1 VAAHHIRAQQNLM
14 RVLITGASGFVGRP
28 LVEALGNAGHG
39 VRAAVRDRRALDF
52 PAGVEIA
59 HMPDL
64 AGVVDWTP
72 LLDGIDAVVHLAAIA
87 HAEREVSDDE
97 FDRVNHRATAAFA
110 RAAMAAGVKRFVF
123 VSSIG
128 AQSGPTSARPLSE
141 ADTPAPTKSYG
152 RAKLAAENAVRE
164 SGVPYTI
171 LRPMLVYGPNPK
183 GNMAKLVRL
192 ARLPV
197 PLPFGALHAPRS
209 LVALDNLV
217 GAIRFALEDECAR
230 NETFIVADSQT
241 ITVAEII
248 SILRTA
254 SGRSPA
260 LIPVPA
266 GLISFACSLIGRREQ
281 WDQLAGSLV
290 APPTKLMA
298 AGWRP
303 AVDPKSAFK
312 ALAQA
317 ASPEKSGTAS
327 RSAP

>member
-1 VAAHHIRAQQNLM
+1 M
-14 RVLITGASGFVGRP
+14 RILVTGASGFVGRP
-28 LVEALGNAGHG
+28 LVEALAQAGHS
-39 VRAAVRDRRALDF
+39 VRAAVRDRRALEF
-52 PAGVEIA
+52 PVGVEIA
-59 HMPDL
+59 RMPDL
-64 AGVVDWTP
+64 AGAVDWAP
-72 LLDGIDAVVHLAAIA
+72 LLDDVNAVVHLAAIA
-87 HAEREVSDDE
+87 HAERAVSDDE
-97 FDRVNHRATAAFA
+97 FDRVNHQATAAFA
-110 RAAMAAGVKRFVF
+110 RAAVAAGVKRFVF

-128 AQSGPTSARPLSE
+128 AQSGPTSDRPLSE

-152 RAKLAAENAVRE
+152 RAKLAAETAVRE

-183 GNMAKLVRL
+183 GNMAKLLKL

-197 PLPFGALHAPRS
+197 PLPFGALRAPRS

-217 GAIRFALEDECAR
+217 GAIRFALENESAC
-230 NETFIVADSQT
+230 NETFIVADAAT
-241 ITVAEII
+241 ITVAEIVA
-248 SILRTA
+248 ILRAA
-254 SGRSPA
+254 SGRKPA

-266 GLISFACSLIGRREQ
+266 GLLAFACSLIGRREQ

-290 APPTKLMA
+290 APPAKLMA
-298 AGWRP
+298 AGWSP
-303 AVDPKSAFK
+303 AVDPRSAFA

>member
-1 VAAHHIRAQQNLM
+1 M
-14 RVLITGASGFVGRP
+14 RILVTGASGFVGRP
-28 LVEALGNAGHG
+28 LVDALAKAGHH
-39 VRAAVRDRRALDF
+39 VRAAVRDRRAQDF
-52 PAGVEIA
+52 PASIEIVR
-59 HMPDL
+59 MPDL
-64 AGVVDWTP
+64 AGTVDWAP
-72 LLDGIDAVVHLAAIA
+72 LLDGVDAVVHLAAIA
-87 HAEREVSDDE
+87 HAERAVSDDE
-97 FDRVNHRATAAFA
+97 FDRVNHQATETFA
-110 RAAMAAGVKRFVF
+110 SAAMAAGVRRFVF

-128 AQSGPTSARPLSE
+128 AQSGPTSDRPLSE

-152 RAKLAAENAVRE
+152 RAKLAAENAVRS

-171 LRPMLVYGPNPK
+171 LRPMLVYGPSPK
-183 GNMAKLVRL
+183 GNMAKLVKL

-217 GAIRFALEDECAR
+217 GAIRFALENDSAR
-230 NETFIVADSQT
+230 NETFIVADTET
-241 ITVAEII
+241 ITVAEIV
-248 SILRTA
+248 SILRIA

-266 GLISFACSLIGRREQ
+266 GLIAFACSLMGRREQ

-303 AVDPKSAFK
+303 AVDPRSAL
-312 ALAQA
+312 AAMAQA

>member
-1 VAAHHIRAQQNLM
+1 M
-14 RVLITGASGFVGRP
+14 RVLVTGASGFVGRP
-28 LVEALGNAGHG
+28 LVDALSEAGHS

-52 PAGVEIA
+52 PSGVEIVR
-59 HMPDL
+59 MPDL

-97 FDRVNHRATAAFA
+97 FDRVNHQATAAFA
-110 RAAMAAGVKRFVF
+110 RAATVAGVRRFVF

-128 AQSGPTSARPLSE
+128 AQSGPTSDQPLSE

-171 LRPMLVYGPNPK
+171 LRPMLVYGPSPK
-183 GNMAKLVRL
+183 GNMAKLVKL
-192 ARLPV
+192 ACLPV
-197 PLPFGALHAPRS
+197 PLPFGALNAPRS

-217 GAIRFALEDECAR
+217 SAIGFALENDSAR
-230 NETFIVADSQT
+230 NETFIVADSET

-254 SGRSPA
+254 SGRSA
-260 LIPVPA
+260 SLIPVPA
-266 GLISFACSLIGRREQ
+266 GLIAFACSLIRRREQ

-290 APPTKLMA
+290 APPKKLMA
-298 AGWRP
+298 AGWHP
-303 AVDPKSAFK
+303 ATDPQSAF
-312 ALAQA
+312 AAMAQA